1 MYGPALTQQT
11 LLQKARFRDRAFS
24 FYGFHEWK
32 TKQFA
37 VSN

>member
-24 FYGFHEWK
+24 FHGLK
-32 TKQFA
+32 TKQLA
-37 VSN
+37 VPN